1 MKNIVDL
8 HTHTTKSDGTYTPN
22 ELLMEAESKGLKILS
37 ITDHECVDAYFDI
50 DTKLFSGKIIP
61 GIELRTSCFGVA
73 IELLA
78 YGFDIKKMK
87 ETIEKFH
94 YKNTKELDEYMIH
107 LAYIQYNE
115 RGIKLDNDFIETY
128 NSEIYPRFSKYLYA
142 SVKKHIENQELLKEL
157 PEGKSFFRYC
167 MTNPK
172 SPFFLDLS
180 SAFPTIK
187 ELVNAIKNASGF
199 ISIPHIFEYKDNAEK
214 ILKHLIENY
223 NIDAIECFYPS
234 FTKEQT
240 EYLLEI
246 CKKYNKFSSGGSDFH
261 GAVRPKTELGRGEN
275 NNLFVPIEKVE
286 EWINKI
292 SKFKN

>member
-22 ELLMEAESKGLKILS
+22 ELLIEAEKRGIKLLS
-37 ITDHECVDAYFDI
+37 ITDHESVDAYFDM
-50 DTKLFSGKIIP
+50 DTELFSGKIMQ

-78 YGFDIKKMK
+78 YGFDINKMK

-94 YKNTKELDEYMIH
+94 YKNTKELDEYMTK
-107 LAYIQYNE
+107 LAFSQYNE
-115 RGIKLDNDFIETY
+115 RGIKLNDSFIEDY
-128 NSEIYPRFSKYLYA
+128 NYDLYPRFSKYLHA
-142 SVKKHIENQELLKEL
+142 CVKEHKENEKLLKEL

-180 SAFPTIK
+180 SAFPTI
-187 ELVNAIKNASGF
+187 EQLVESIKSVGGF
-199 ISIPHIFEYKDNAEK
+199 ISIPHIFEYKDNSEK
-214 ILKHLIENY
+214 ILKYLIENY
-223 NIDAIECFYPS
+223 DIDAIECFYTS

-240 EYLLEI
+240 DYLLNI
-246 CKKYNKFSSGGSDFH
+246 CNKYKKYSTGGSDFH
-261 GAVRPKTELGRGEN
+261 GTVRPKTELGRGEN
-275 NNLFVPIEKVE
+275 NNLYVPIEKIE
-286 EWINKI
+286 EWSNKVNI
-292 SKFKN
+292 FKD